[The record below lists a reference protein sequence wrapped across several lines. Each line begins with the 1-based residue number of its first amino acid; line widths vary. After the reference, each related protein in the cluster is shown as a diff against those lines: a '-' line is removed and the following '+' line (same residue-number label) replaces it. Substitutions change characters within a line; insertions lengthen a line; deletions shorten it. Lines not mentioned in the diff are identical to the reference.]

1 MVRTFII
8 ATTSAATLFSSAAFT
23 QEPNQGA
30 ALIPDLSGVW
40 TKPYLGIELP
50 LSGPSPVVNKARM
63 RQLFDIDGRRLLA
76 ASAPLVSNV
85 SQLVGDYSNPIL
97 KPEAAEVVKKHGK
110 MELRG
115 MPIASA
121 RNQCWPEGVP
131 YVFRDLGIQVLQ
143 QPDKIT
149 IVYDYDHEVRR
160 VRMNQP
166 HPAQVTPSWYGDS
179 VGHYEA
185 DTLVIDTVGIKV
197 GPFSMIDPFGT
208 PHSQAL
214 HVMERYRL
222 IDYEIAMQAQENGLK
237 EWLYLNGGDSGVAL
251 DRDFRGKGLQ
261 LEFTV
266 EDEGVFTMPW
276 SATVTYR
283 RALGVMPAM
292 VCAENLRATYVAKDS
307 AVPRAE
313 KPDF

>member
-214 HVMERYRL
+214 HVMERYRSHL
-222 IDYEIAMQAQENGLK
+222 DPGRLDVRCRRHCRGLGIPADG
-237 EWLYLNGGDSGVAL
+237 NP
-251 DRDFRGKGLQ
+251 LQ
-261 LEFTV
+261 
-266 EDEGVFTMPW
+266 
-276 SATVTYR
+276 
-283 RALGVMPAM
+283 
-292 VCAENLRATYVAKDS
+292 
-307 AVPRAE
+307 
-313 KPDF
+313 